1 MIVQQLR
8 KLVRDLEKNR
18 AYESDED
25 EDPYAS
31 SADEAASDDEE
42 KKSDEEGKEKSTPAL
57 PKKKPTMANSP
68 SKLFMPKKPV
78 TKVKKESVSR
88 PVGRPE
94 SPSLFM
100 NKKKEGSP
108 YPTSPTHKPTSPPHH
123 PNGNHSPTAPPH
135 SAPAPVDQNKKRK
148 PEDAPSGHSPDH
160 KHRKMPGPSDED
172 LITEQEVIE
181 TLRGRKMTTKEFLIS
196 FRKRI
201 KKNPR
206 NREVITALLKKVA
219 RHSASND
226 PNTHI
231 LELKPDLQR
240 S

>member
-1 MIVQQLR
+1 MQQLR

-57 PKKKPTMANSP
+57 PKKKSAMTNSS
-68 SKLFMPKKPV
+68 SKLFMPKKPM

-88 PVGRPE
+88 PVGRPD

-108 YPTSPTHKPTSPPHH
+108 HPTSPTHKPTSPPHH
-123 PNGNHSPTAPPH
+123 PNGNHSPTAPPR
-135 SAPAPVDQNKKRK
+135 STPAPVDQNKKRK
-148 PEDAPSGHSPDH
+148 PEDVPSGHSPDH
-160 KHRKMPGPSDED
+160 KHRKMSGPSDED

-240 S
+240 P